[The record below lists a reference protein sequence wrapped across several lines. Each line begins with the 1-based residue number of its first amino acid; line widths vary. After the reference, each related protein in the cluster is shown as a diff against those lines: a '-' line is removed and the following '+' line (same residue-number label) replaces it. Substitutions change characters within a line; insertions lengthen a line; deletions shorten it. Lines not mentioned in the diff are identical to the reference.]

1 MSAHWR
7 LALRYAAWVSMAA
20 AVLAAGIWFLYGPS
34 YAWAFGY
41 GVGVGLICFVST
53 ALTVSLITGGS
64 TAAGVTVGAASFL
77 ARMGFAAGALGVP
90 AYLGLWPVVIMLAG
104 FAGVYVAENVALV
117 LGTPKFEGFVSVV
130 GREEERPAD
139 EEAERRV
146 EV

>member
-1 MSAHWR
+1 MSAHWW
-7 LALRYAAWVSMAA
+7 LALRYAAWVSVAA
-20 AVLAAGIWFLYGPS
+20 TVLAAGIWFLTGPS

-90 AYLGLWPVVIMLAG
+90 AYLGLWPVVIMLVG